1 MAERLTVEFCKITRR
16 ELANI
21 MLKRKNEIDVK
32 LLRFAIEKTVGFE
45 IIVEKR
51 FQGNTLDHANN
62 PITSHLNVKVTNTNG
77 NDDLNLTTNLKPKS
91 SPFQGII
98 SQCFEDHL
106 DIYIAELDRCLD
118 DQIQKFVDELK
129 KDGYPKFEG
138 SEDTSNVVPTSADLF
153 VYFRNCLVQC
163 SKLST
168 GQSLLL
174 LVQTFQK
181 YLREYANRILTA
193 NLPKTNTTASSLVGT
208 TRIFIQNL
216 PNIPSM
222 LKEGETIAK
231 LNESEIYKRK
241 EKITKSLVDKISFE
255 SERNIFKAI
264 IAESIQI
271 LIQDLENAC
280 ESALTAMTKLSW
292 QTIET
297 VGDQSLYVTTII
309 NHLKTIAPAIRNH
322 LGLSRKYFIQFCTTF
337 VDSFIK
343 KFINHLYRCKPIN
356 IIGAEQVLLDTHSLK
371 TVLLDLPSINL
382 TVSRKP
388 PQNFTKIILKNMT
401 RAEMILKVVLTPNDF
416 ARQFVKS
423 YLQLMN
429 NDGDIS
435 SFQKILDMKGI
446 RRPEQAHLIERL
458 KREHATIIASH
469 QQQIQ
474 QHIIIFRLIS
484 WFIIRTYF
492 IADEYWQTFE
502 IAHLLAFGYGY
513 KTWEWKSNIPI
524 RSYLYPFI
532 ILLIYRFLTLFHL
545 DTVSILVNSVTL
557 FQTLLVIIGDLVYL
571 KFLQGHKLIFLIL
584 LCRFTCWYTM
594 YSSPRLIINNL
605 EEILFIC
612 SLAAAKN

>member
-1 MAERLTVEFCKITRR
+1 
-16 ELANI
+16 
-21 MLKRKNEIDVK
+21 
-32 LLRFAIEKTVGFE
+32 
-45 IIVEKR
+45 
-51 FQGNTLDHANN
+51 
-62 PITSHLNVKVTNTNG
+62 
-77 NDDLNLTTNLKPKS
+77 
-91 SPFQGII
+91 
-98 SQCFEDHL
+98 
-106 DIYIAELDRCLD
+106 
-118 DQIQKFVDELK
+118 
-129 KDGYPKFEG
+129 
-138 SEDTSNVVPTSADLF
+138 
-153 VYFRNCLVQC
+153 
-163 SKLST
+163 
-168 GQSLLL
+168 
-174 LVQTFQK
+174 
-181 YLREYANRILTA
+181 
-193 NLPKTNTTASSLVGT
+193 
-208 TRIFIQNL
+208 
-216 PNIPSM
+216 
-222 LKEGETIAK
+222 
-231 LNESEIYKRK
+231 
-241 EKITKSLVDKISFE
+241 
-255 SERNIFKAI
+255 I

-474 QHIIIFRLIS
+474 QHYERVFS
-484 WFIIRTYF
+484 AT
-492 IADEYWQTFE
+492 DDVEQ
-502 IAHLLAFGYGY
+502 
-513 KTWEWKSNIPI
+513 
-524 RSYLYPFI
+524 
-532 ILLIYRFLTLFHL
+532 ILLDLC
-545 DTVSILVNSVTL
+545 
-557 FQTLLVIIGDLVYL
+557 IIHGDNVALIREIDAEL
-571 KFLQGHKLIFLIL
+571 NKNIDFSRIRADSLQV
-584 LCRFTCWYTM
+584 
-594 YSSPRLIINNL
+594 
-605 EEILFIC
+605 
-612 SLAAAKN
+612 AKT